1 MKSMKILG
9 ILLMLAFVIPATA
22 QNSKPLFSVGN
33 ENIGVDEFLN
43 VYKKNNMGKDVDYS
57 EGAVRDYL
65 NLYINFRLKVKEAR
79 DMHMDTVGTVN
90 TELSSYRTTLAK
102 SYLIDKEVTD
112 QLVVE
117 AYDRLGKEIHVAH
130 ILAKCDQNASPAD
143 TLKAFNDI
151 NKLYALLKK
160 GKDFGTVAKDSSDD
174 PSAKD
179 NKGDLGYITA
189 MQVVFPFENA
199 AYNTAPGQYS
209 KPFRTRFGY
218 HIVKVVDVRPARGTI
233 EVEHIFVKLTKNSTH
248 DDSLKAKAKIDQLY
262 QKLTE
267 GENFEELAKNE
278 SEDKTSSGDGGR
290 LPKFGTG
297 KMVPDFENAAFA
309 LKNNGD
315 FSKPILSK
323 YGWHII
329 KLVGRT
335 PLPSLDAYRE
345 TLRKQVE
352 KDSRADIAKSSYINK
367 TKAKFNFFENKV
379 ALDELLAKMDS
390 SLMKG
395 LWKADQAAGL
405 TKTIFSLTD
414 KTLKPESKNY
424 TQKDLAEFIDKNQRK
439 YMQPNDKTIMFNKM
453 YNSFVENS
461 LIGFQE
467 QRLDVE
473 YPAFS
478 DLMKEYMDG
487 ILLFE
492 LTDKKVWSKAV
503 KDSAGLITYYNATK
517 DKYPDEEKISVK
529 TYHLKNATAIS
540 TFNKLSAK
548 GMDDNAIALKMNKK
562 DSAMFSAD
570 AETMKRSAFDS
581 EGNGLEWKVGSTKTN
596 NGENGTYE
604 ILKVTN
610 LIPVMPKPLEEARG
624 YVVADFQEKLE
635 KDWIQ
640 SLREKY
646 PVKVNE
652 DVLGTIIKK

>member
-9 ILLMLAFVIPATA
+9 ILLMLAFFIPANA

-33 ENIGVDEFLN
+33 ENIGLDEFLN

-65 NLYINFRLKVKEAR
+65 NLYVNFRLKVKESR
-79 DMHMDTVGTVN
+79 DMHMDTVGSVN

-112 QLVVE
+112 QLVTE
-117 AYDRLGKEIHVAH
+117 AYDRLSKEIHVAH
-130 ILAKCDQNASPAD
+130 ILVKCDQNASPAD

-151 NKLYALLKK
+151 NKIYGLMKK
-160 GKDFGTVAKDSSDD
+160 GKDFNTVAKDSSDD

-189 MQVVFPFENA
+189 LQVVFPFENA

-218 HIVKVVDVRPARGTI
+218 HIVKVMDSRPARGTI
-233 EVEHIFVKLTKNSTH
+233 EVEHIFVKLSKTSTH
-248 DDSLKAKAKIDQLY
+248 DDSLKAKTKIDQIY

-297 KMVPDFENAAFA
+297 KMVPDFENAAFS

-335 PLPSLDAYRE
+335 PLPSLDTYRE

-352 KDSRADIAKSSYINK
+352 KDSRAEIAKSSYINK
-367 TKAKFNFFENKV
+367 TKTKFNFTENKM
-379 ALDELLAKMDS
+379 AIDELVSKLDS
-390 SLMKG
+390 NLMKG
-395 LWKADQAAGL
+395 IWKADQAEGL
-405 TKTIFSLTD
+405 NKTIFSLTD

-424 TQKDLAEFIDKNQRK
+424 TQKDLAEFIDKNERK
-439 YMQPNDKTIMFNKM
+439 YMQPNDKAIMFSKM
-453 YNSFVENS
+453 YNAFVENS

-467 QRLDVE
+467 QRLDIE
-473 YPAFS
+473 YPAFA

-529 TYHLKNATAIS
+529 TYHLKNAAGLS
-540 TFNKLSAK
+540 AFNKLLAK
-548 GMDDNAIALKMNKK
+548 GIDDNSMAAKLNKK
-562 DSAMFSAD
+562 DSAMFSVES
-570 AETMKRSAFDS
+570 ETMKRSAFDS

-646 PVKVNE
+646 PVHINE
-652 DVLGTIIKK
+652 DVLGAIIKK